1 MLRTNRIGQGL
12 PISTIIIA
20 ALGLIVL
27 IIMVV
32 MVQQRTTL
40 FSKGL
45 KNVSEDVCAPANEI
59 KPTGTDCE
67 VIYATFTDLA
77 PGQICCRKGT
87 AK

>member
-1 MLRTNRIGQGL
+1 MLHSNRIGQGL

-27 IIMVV
+27 IIMAV
-32 MVQQRTTL
+32 MVQQRTTI
-40 FSKGL
+40 FSKNL
-45 KNVSEDVCAPANEI
+45 KNASEDVCAPTNEI
-59 KPTGTDCE
+59 KSMGTDCDT
-67 VIYATFTDLA
+67 IYATFTDLA

>member
-27 IIMVV
+27 IIMAV
-32 MVQQRTTL
+32 MVQQRTTI

-45 KNVSEDVCAPANEI
+45 KNVSEDTCAPTNEI
-59 KPTGTDCE
+59 KWMGTECE
-67 VIYATFTDLA
+67 TIYAPYTDLGS
-77 PGQICCRKGT
+77 GQICCRKGT

>member
-1 MLRTNRIGQGL
+1 MLRTNRIAQGL

-27 IIMVV
+27 IIMAV

-45 KNVSEDVCAPANEI
+45 KNASEDTCAPANDI
-59 KPTGTDCE
+59 KPIGTDCE
-67 VIYATFTDLA
+67 AIYGSYTDLG
-77 PGQICCRKGT
+77 PWQICCRKGT

>member
-1 MLRTNRIGQGL
+1 MLYSNRIGQGL

-27 IIMVV
+27 VIMAV

-45 KNVSEDVCAPANEI
+45 KNVSEDTCAPANEI
-59 KPTGTDCE
+59 KSMGTDCE
-67 VIYATFTDLA
+67 TIYATFTDLG